1 MPKSASVFLF
11 VLVSMVSAGC
21 RCGEVEQRLDLMT
34 AEAAIEAQ
42 NKETVLRWFR
52 EVNRDNFEQLFAE
65 LFAADCQQ
73 RMPPNAEPRNP
84 EEFRALVDQFYTAFP
99 KVEHTVGEIVAEGDK
114 VAAIITVHATH
125 EGEFL
130 GIPATGRVLEWTAI
144 AVFTFANGEIT
155 ARSELYDHATFMDQ
169 LGMEFRMKSEME

>member
-1 MPKSASVFLF
+1 MSRFAAVFLL
-11 VLVSMVSAGC
+11 VLVSVSSAGC
-21 RCGEVEQRLDLMT
+21 RCDEGMRQLDLMVSE
-34 AEAAIEAQ
+34 AEIEAR

-52 EVNRDNFEQLFAE
+52 EVNRENFDQLFAE

-84 EEFRALVDQFYTAFP
+84 EEFRALVAEFYAAFP
-99 KVEHTVGEIVAEGDK
+99 KVQHAVGEIVAEDDK

-130 GIPATGRVLEWTAI
+130 GIPATGKVLEWTAI
-144 AVFTFANGEIT
+144 AVFTFADGKII
-155 ARSELYDHATFMDQ
+155 ARSELYDHAAFMDQ
-169 LGMEFRMKSEME
+169 LGMEFTARDAEE